1 MVFLFL
7 TFWGASII
15 FFIVSALFCILTSGV
30 QRFQF
35 LHIIDL
41 GCPCFFFFNNSHPDR
56 CEVIAHYS
64 FDLISLMINDS
75 EHLFHIPIGHLY
87 AFFEKMSIQVY
98 SPVLIKSLFFCCW
111 VVGASYI
118 FWILILLSDA
128 WFINTVS
135 HFIGSCFTL
144 FSLLCR
150 NFLVWCNPTCLLLL
164 SLQPQKT
171 INS

>member
-1 MVFLFL
+1 MRSLYNIFH
-7 TFWGASII
+7 SICI
-15 FFIVSALFCILTSGV
+15 ILYSHQWCAKVSVSPHHWPWLPL
-30 QRFQF
+30 
-35 LHIIDL
+35 L
-41 GCPCFFFFNNSHPDR
+41 FFFNNSHPDR